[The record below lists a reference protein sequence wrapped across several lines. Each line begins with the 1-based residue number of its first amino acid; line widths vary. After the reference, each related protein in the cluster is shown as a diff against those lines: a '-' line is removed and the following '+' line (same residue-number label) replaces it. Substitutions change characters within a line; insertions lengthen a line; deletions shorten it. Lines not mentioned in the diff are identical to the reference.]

1 MPFPQTFLDEIR
13 ARIPVSEIVGKR
25 VKLRKQGREWV
36 GLSPFNSEKTP
47 SFFVNDNKGFYHDF
61 SSGAHGDVFK
71 FLMDTEGLSFPDAVE
86 RLASMAGVS
95 LPANSPEAEQREAKR
110 RSLYEILEMACQ
122 FFESR
127 LRSTIGASA
136 REYLDKRSIVSTT
149 RTEFRLGFAPDGRDS
164 LKYFLLQNGLEEKQ
178 LQECGLII
186 IPEDGRESYDRFRN
200 RIMIPIQD
208 SNGRVVGF
216 GGRGLSTE
224 TKPKYLNSPETE
236 LFHKGE
242 LIFNSH
248 RARSPAKELGTIV
261 VVEGYLDAISVF
273 QAGFKAIVAT
283 LGTAIT
289 PEHIKLLWRFG
300 SEPVICFDGD
310 KAGRAAAH
318 RAIDQILPLLGSGQS
333 FNFAFLPE
341 NQDPDDVIKIGGISK
356 FRQVLETADSMWDV
370 LWRRETANTRIAKP
384 EHRAELEKRLQAL
397 TSLIPDSLVRKHYK
411 LKVRLCLM
419 DLFWKY
425 DRLNRSVRAGRTVS
439 YLYQSELIQGGPTRG
454 IGAERIFLGLCVAY
468 PENVVDRIEPIDALK
483 LRGGGPGLLYKKFL
497 DDLISIC
504 NENENVTT
512 DLIYTK
518 VCPEFYFIIEEVH
531 GRKTASLPSGHR
543 LLSRLPILKTHPGP
557 DFIVKVFKFYID
569 FFQLRDMEDELAA
582 IVKDYPAEPY
592 NEVEEQLIEERLLA
606 RQSEI
611 LNLRERIRHD
621 ENSIAEE
628 GANWKTLAGQ
638 NATVARLVA

>member
-1 MPFPQTFLDEIR
+1 MLFPQSFLDEIR
-13 ARIPVSEIVGKR
+13 ARIPVSEVVGKR

-110 RSLYEILEMACQ
+110 RSQYEILEMACQ

-127 LRSTIGASA
+127 LGSTIGASA

-149 RTEFRLGFAPDGRDS
+149 RTEFRLGFAPDRRDS
-164 LKYFLLQNGLEEKQ
+164 LKYFLLHNGLEEKQ

-200 RIMIPIQD
+200 RIIIPVQD
-208 SNGRVVGF
+208 SNGRIVGF
-216 GGRGLSTE
+216 GGRGLSTD
-224 TKPKYLNSPETE
+224 TRPKYLNSPETE

-248 RARSPAKELGTIV
+248 RARSPAHELGTIV

-289 PEHIKLLWRFG
+289 PEQIKLLWRLG

-318 RAIDQILPLLGSGQS
+318 RSIDQILPLLGSGHS

-341 NQDPDDVIKIGGISK
+341 NQDPDDVIKTGGISK
-356 FRQVLETADSMWDV
+356 FCQVLETANSMWDV

-411 LKVRLCLM
+411 LRVRLCLM
-419 DLFWKY
+419 DLFWKH
-425 DRLNRSVRAGRTVS
+425 DRLNRSERAGRTVS

-454 IGAERIFLGLCVAY
+454 IGAERVFLGLCVEY
-468 PENVVDRIEPIDALK
+468 PEHVVDRIERIAALK
-483 LRGGGPGLLYKKFL
+483 LRGGPDRRYKRFL
-497 DDLISIC
+497 DHLMSIF
-504 NENENVTT
+504 NENESVTT
-512 DLIYTK
+512 DMIYRK
-518 VCPEFYFIIEEVH
+518 VSDEFYVDLEDLH
-531 GRKTASLPSGHR
+531 GRKTAGLPSGHR

-557 DFIVKVFKFYID
+557 DFIVKLFLFYIE
-569 FFQLRDMEDELAA
+569 FFDLREMEDELAE
-582 IVKDYPAEPY
+582 IVKNYPAESE
-592 NEVEEQLIEERLLA
+592 NEVEEQRIEERVLA

-611 LNLRERIRHD
+611 LNLRESIRHYD
-621 ENSIAEE
+621 NSIAEE
-628 GANWKTLAGQ
+628 AANLKTLAGQ
-638 NATVARLVA
+638 KATFARLVA

>member
-1 MPFPQTFLDEIR
+1 MLFPQSFLDEIR
-13 ARIPVSEIVGKR
+13 ARIPVSEVVGKR

-36 GLSPFNSEKTP
+36 GLSPFSSEKTP

-95 LPANSPEAEQREAKR
+95 LPANSPEVEQREAKR

-127 LRSTIGASA
+127 LGSAIGVSA
-136 REYLDKRSIVSTT
+136 REYLDKRSIISTT

-164 LKYFLLQNGLEEKQ
+164 LKYFLLQKGLEEKQ

-200 RIMIPIQD
+200 RIVIPIQD
-208 SNGRVVGF
+208 SSGRVVGF
-216 GGRGLSTE
+216 GGRGLSTD

-248 RARSPAKELGTIV
+248 RARSPAHELGTIV
-261 VVEGYLDAISVF
+261 VVEGYLDAIAVF

-289 PEHIKLLWRFG
+289 PEQIKLLWRLG

-310 KAGRAAAH
+310 RAGRAAAH
-318 RAIDQILPLLGSGQS
+318 RAIDQILPLLGSGHS

-341 NQDPDDVIKIGGISK
+341 NQDPDDVIKTGGISK
-356 FRQVLETADSMWDV
+356 FCQVLEMANSMWDV
-370 LWRRETANTRIAKP
+370 LWRRETANTRIVKP

-419 DLFWKY
+419 DLFWKH
-425 DRLNRSVRAGRTVS
+425 DSLNRSGRAGNTVS
-439 YLYQSELIQGGPTRG
+439 YLYQSDLIQGGPTRG
-454 IGAERIFLGLCVAY
+454 IGAERIFLGLCVEY
-468 PENVVDRIEPIDALK
+468 PENVVDRIERIADLK
-483 LRGGGPGLLYKKFL
+483 LRGGPDLKYKRFL
-497 DDLISIC
+497 DDLISIFD
-504 NENENVTT
+504 ENESVTT
-512 DLIYTK
+512 DMIYRK
-518 VCPEFYFIIEEVH
+518 VSFEFYEVLQEVH

-557 DFIVKVFKFYID
+557 DFIVKLFQFYME
-569 FFQLRDMEDELAA
+569 FFVLRDMEDELAT
-582 IVKDYPAEPY
+582 IVKDYPAQPE
-592 NEVEEQLIEERLLA
+592 NEGEEQLREEQLLA

-611 LNLRERIRHD
+611 LNLRERIHHYD
-621 ENSIAEE
+621 NSIAEE
-628 GANWKTLAGQ
+628 AAKLKTLAGQ
-638 NATVARLVA
+638 KAKFARLVA